1 ILYLRENES
10 RIKQL
15 FITDYASDTSN
26 LISEENQSV
35 DDYIVSPDQS
45 QAAFITQEDSASSE
59 LWLVDLQTNARKKLS
74 ECVDAICS
82 GMVWS
87 PNGSRIIYERMS
99 LDGNGLPTLW
109 WVDIAT
115 GETQSVFQDSKLPG
129 GNPRWSPNG
138 EWLSYA
144 TPEGIRLYNLENGET
159 RVIENIL
166 GAAAM
171 WSPNSKTILLRDV
184 VIKHDQ
190 FVTQLFLYDME
201 TETLVNISPS
211 EGFENTLAAWS
222 PDGKSIAVVRRD
234 LSVTRG
240 DQVWVMHADGSDAR
254 MLTNDADALHGSL
267 NWSPDGKYL
276 LYELYALES
285 FPFSSRLQV
294 LNVESGEV
302 NGLGI
307 DGFIPKWVW

>member
-1 ILYLRENES
+1 
-10 RIKQL
+10 
-15 FITDYASDTSN
+15 
-26 LISEENQSV
+26 
-35 DDYIVSPDQS
+35 
-45 QAAFITQEDSASSE
+45 
-59 LWLVDLQTNARKKLS
+59 
-74 ECVDAICS
+74 
-82 GMVWS
+82 
-87 PNGSRIIYERMS
+87 
-99 LDGNGLPTLW
+99 
-109 WVDIAT
+109 
-115 GETQSVFQDSKLPG
+115 PG
-129 GNPRWSPNG
+129 GNPRWSPNS

-240 DQVWVMHADGSDAR
+240 DQVWVMRADGSDAR
-254 MLTNDADALHGSL
+254 MLTNDVDSLHGSL

-276 LYELYALES
+276 LYELYAL
-285 FPFSSRLQV
+285 V
-294 LNVESGEV
+294 
-302 NGLGI
+302 
-307 DGFIPKWVW
+307 FIV